1 MLNALRYD
9 FYRMFKSK
17 GMCATLIVCLLWTLF
32 MSFFMYFIKEP
43 QMPVAIMMLSDRDD
57 PRALA
62 FVVFCCVFFW
72 GDFSSGF
79 VKNFRRNT
87 TATSLYRLLSK
98 LICML
103 TFAVFLELFYL
114 AINTLFCYVRAH
126 DIVGD
131 YFFLGIPKDPE
142 LHFPFMREWASVED
156 MIICM
161 CLHVEYMVATGLLI
175 LAAYSIVRSGI
186 VVSIASLVYYMLCE
200 NLYLAIEGIF
210 HMKAWTFMNYTV
222 VGNLKY
228 AYYFVHYKYEGV
240 YPDYIINPH
249 FDVRLGMIGLGYVIV
264 LFFITWLA
272 MKKREVK

>member
-17 GMCATLIVCLLWTLF
+17 GMWATLIVCLLLTLF
-32 MSFFMYFIKEP
+32 MPVFQYCIKEP
-43 QMPVAIMMLSDRDD
+43 NVSVIGMVINDD
-57 PRALA
+57 YFISMAL
-62 FVVFCCVFFW
+62 VVFCCTFFW

-87 TATSLYRLLSK
+87 TVTSLYRLLSK
-98 LICML
+98 LICLL
-103 TFAVFLELFYL
+103 TFAVAIELLYL
-114 AINTLFCYVRAH
+114 AVNTLLCYVCAY

-131 YFFLGIPKDPE
+131 YFFCGIPKDSE
-142 LHFPFMREWASVED
+142 LHFPFTSEWATVED
-156 MIICM
+156 MIIYI
-161 CLHVEYMVATGLLI
+161 CLHVEYMFATGLLS

-186 VVSIASLVYYMLCE
+186 VVSIASLAYFMLCE

-210 HMKAWTFMNYTV
+210 GMKEWTFMNYTV
-222 VGNLKY
+222 FGNLLD
-228 AYYFVHYKYEGV
+228 AYYFVHYKYEGI
-240 YPDYIINPH
+240 YPDYIIDPH
-249 FDVRLGMIGLGYVIV
+249 FDVRLGMIGLGYIFV

>member
-17 GMCATLIVCLLWTLF
+17 GMWATFIVCLLLTIF
-32 MSFFMYFIKEP
+32 APIIRYCIQEPRMSVIGMVIDEDYFTS
-43 QMPVAIMMLSDRDD
+43 M
-57 PRALA
+57 ALI
-62 FVVFCCVFFW
+62 VFCCVFFW

-87 TATSLYRLLSK
+87 TVTSLYRLLSK
-98 LICML
+98 LICL
-103 TFAVFLELFYL
+103 LVFAVFIELLYL
-114 AINTLFCYVRAH
+114 ALNTLFCYVCAY

-131 YFFLGIPKDPE
+131 YFFCGIPKDSE
-142 LHFPFMREWASVED
+142 LHFPFARELASVGD
-156 MIICM
+156 MIIYM
-161 CLHVEYMVATGLLI
+161 CIHVEYMVATGLLI

-186 VVSIASLVYYMLCE
+186 VVSIASLAYFMLCE

-210 HMKAWTFMNYTV
+210 HMKEWTFMNYTV
-222 VGNLKY
+222 FGNLLD
-228 AYYFVHYKYEGV
+228 AYYFVIYKYEGV
-240 YPDYIINPH
+240 YPDYITHPH

-264 LFFITWLA
+264 LFFITWFA